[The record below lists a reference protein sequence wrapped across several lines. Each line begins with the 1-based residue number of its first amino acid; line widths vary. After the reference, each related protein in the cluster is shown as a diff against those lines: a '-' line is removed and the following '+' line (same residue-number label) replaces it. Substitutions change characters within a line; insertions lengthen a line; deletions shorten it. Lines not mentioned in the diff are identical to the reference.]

1 MKNIKPFLTV
11 LVFLP
16 HAVCAQNTEQE
27 GEEVGKKINL
37 CSNIEWMTEM
47 QGSFSK
53 GKTPLWLNANK
64 HGVSSLDDCN
74 GYLRGSLV
82 RSLESDSTRRWAIGY
97 GLDIVVPDRKSTR
110 LNSSHRL

>member
-37 CSNIEWMTEM
+37 CSNIEW
-47 QGSFSK
+47 K
-53 GKTPLWLNANK
+53 
-64 HGVSSLDDCN
+64 
-74 GYLRGSLV
+74 
-82 RSLESDSTRRWAIGY
+82 IGRASCRER
-97 GLDIVVPDRKSTR
+97 V
-110 LNSSHRL
+110 